1 MYIRQAWKLRYMYV
15 QATTVIVETVI
26 VESTVL
32 VEQKPL
38 TTTQFYL
45 LQTTILVETTVIVEQ
60 NPLTVFSTTTAV
72 AWILESHLSR
82 WAKIFAIR
90 RPILKLEYLNDH

>member
-1 MYIRQAWKLRYMYV
+1 MWLTSTEKQIIGFFTELCTVPAGFSDQFSSTRLRSLNTI

-38 TTTQFYL
+38 TKMQFYL

-60 NPLTVFSTTTAV
+60 KTLTVFP
-72 AWILESHLSR
+72 L
-82 WAKIFAIR
+82 
-90 RPILKLEYLNDH
+90 

>member
-1 MYIRQAWKLRYMYV
+1 MA
-15 QATTVIVETVI
+15 VIVETVI

-38 TTTQFYL
+38 TTKQFYL

-60 NPLTVFSTTTAV
+60 KTLTVFHYNGRS
-72 AWILESHLSR
+72 L
-82 WAKIFAIR
+82 
-90 RPILKLEYLNDH
+90 